1 MDKDSLEYQYSLK
14 GAKRSAELRRKY
26 ANEKTR
32 EVIHDAITG
41 CRIVIKETVA
51 FRYNGRRHTLIP
63 LDLVD
68 EYPITFVFDNHASDS
83 MDDIFVRKE
92 QTERTQKIKVK
103 GSMKEFKRH
112 ALAIAASGTMVDE
125 DGIPE
130 KLVLWPED
138 FGAGKEAWYMRL
150 EIWADFLTKEI
161 DRRRDSEHLA
171 APSVDHDG
179 DPLLDTYNIIDCLP
193 DANSDF
199 SEDLAFS
206 NMVEDLISHLDE
218 QDKKIFN
225 MRVLDDKMIKEVAEE
240 LDCAIST
247 INYRMEKKIIP
258 TIRELA
264 AKEGLFSKKKG
275 GGLRWKS
282 WT

>member
-1 MDKDSLEYQYSLK
+1 MDKNSLEYQYSLE

-26 ANEKTR
+26 ADEKTR
-32 EVIHDAITG
+32 EIIRDAITG

-51 FRYNGRRHTLIP
+51 FRYNGRRHTLVP

-68 EYPITFVFDNHASDS
+68 EYPITFVFDNHANDS
-83 MDDIFVRKE
+83 MGEIFVRKE
-92 QTERTQKIKVK
+92 QAERIKKIKVK

-138 FGAGKEAWYMRL
+138 FGTGKEAWYMRL
-150 EIWADFLTKEI
+150 EIWVDLLTKEI
-161 DRRRDSEHLA
+161 DRRRDSNHLT
-171 APSVDHDG
+171 APSVDHDE
-179 DPLLDTYNIIDCLP
+179 DPFLDAYNIIDCLP
-193 DANSDF
+193 DTESDF
-199 SEDLAFS
+199 FEGLAFS
-206 NMVEDLISHLDE
+206 NMLEDLISHLDE
-218 QDKKIFN
+218 QDKKIFS
-225 MRVLDDKMIKEVAEE
+225 MRMLDDRLIREVAEE

-258 TIRELA
+258 TIRKLA
-264 AKEGLFSKKKG
+264 TKEGLFS
-275 GGLRWKS
+275 
-282 WT
+282 